1 MAVNAAMPI
10 EVPFKEVVSTVQ
22 QLRAIASDN
31 FRVQIAVEAEEQSFW
46 TFTFV
51 AVALQPSL
59 VLDALKEVCL

>member
-1 MAVNAAMPI
+1 VSVKAAMPI

-31 FRVQIAVEAEEQSFW
+31 FRMQIAVEAEEQSFW

-51 AVALQPSL
+51 AIALQPSL